1 MNTGSN
7 YRRWLLVLALSIC
20 AACDAATATDL
31 SGRVV
36 KIADGDTFTLRA
48 DDGVLIKVRLAEIDA
63 PEQGQPYGRRS
74 RQALAELVSG
84 EYVRVVVQDIDSY
97 GRTVGRPYAG
107 DVDVCAE
114 MVRSGSAWAYQKHL
128 TDRALL
134 TFEDN
139 ARDAKRGL
147 WSLPETD
154 RVPPWQ
160 WRWQDRQSPAR
171 VAVAKCPIKGNINS
185 RGERIYHMPGQDNYA
200 ATRIS
205 ESRGERWFCNEN
217 EARAAG
223 WRAAR
228 S

>member
-1 MNTGSN
+1 M
-7 YRRWLLVLALSIC
+7 
-20 AACDAATATDL
+20 ATDL

-36 KIADGDTFTLRA
+36 KIADGDTITLRA
-48 DDGVLIKVRLAEIDA
+48 DDGTLIKVRLAEIDA

-74 RQALAELVSG
+74 REALAQLVSG
-84 EYVRVVVQDIDSY
+84 EDVRVVVQDTDSY
-97 GRTVGRPYAG
+97 GRTVGRPYV
-107 DVDVCAE
+107 DDLDVCAE
-114 MVRSGSAWAYQKHL
+114 MVRSGSAWAYKKHL
-128 TDRALL
+128 TDPVLL
-134 TFEDN
+134 TLEDI

-147 WSLPETD
+147 WSLPDTD

-160 WRWQDRQSPAR
+160 WRWQNRPNPAR
-171 VAVAKCPIKGNINS
+171 VADAKCPIKGNINS
-185 RGERIYHMPGQDNYA
+185 RGERIYHMPGQENYA

-205 ESRGERWFCNEN
+205 ETRGERWFCDEN